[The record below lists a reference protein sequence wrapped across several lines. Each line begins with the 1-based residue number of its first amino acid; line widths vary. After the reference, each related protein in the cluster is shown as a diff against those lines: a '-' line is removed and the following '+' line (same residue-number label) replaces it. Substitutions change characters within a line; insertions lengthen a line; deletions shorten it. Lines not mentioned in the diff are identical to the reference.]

1 MRNDDAVTT
10 PGPSLTC
17 TGPGQ
22 GSHTTCLNIEKLWVK
37 LIAKSGSVVKSPPAN
52 AGHTGD
58 VGSVLGLRRFPGE
71 GNAPHSSILAW
82 KFPWTEEL
90 GGLQFLGS

>member
-1 MRNDDAVTT
+1 MTQSTT

-37 LIAKSGSVVKSPPAN
+37 LIVKSGSVVKSLPAN

-58 VGSVLGLRRFPGE
+58 VGSVLGLRRSPGE
-71 GNAPHSSILAW
+71 RNAPHSSILAW
-82 KFPWTEEL
+82 KLPWTEEL